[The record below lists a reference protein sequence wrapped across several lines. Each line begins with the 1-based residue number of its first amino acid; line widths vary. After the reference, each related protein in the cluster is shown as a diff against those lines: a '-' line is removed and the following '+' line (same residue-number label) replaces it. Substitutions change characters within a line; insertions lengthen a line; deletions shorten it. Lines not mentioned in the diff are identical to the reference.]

1 MAKPRLYR
9 GFVATNDSLSHA
21 PPVNV
26 LSITVF
32 PGNRERLEERNKS
45 NGGELEKGEGWNS
58 SEREICLEGEESV
71 ALKTA
76 ELRLISR
83 KSRLDPLQLADHCA
97 TEVTLIGVVQSSE
110 RKRMEGLKR

>member
-45 NGGELEKGEGWNS
+45 NGGELEKGKGWNS

-71 ALKTA
+71 ENGGA
-76 ELRLISR
+76 EINFEEISIGSASTCRSLRYRGYSDWR
-83 KSRLDPLQLADHCA
+83 CSKFG
-97 TEVTLIGVVQSSE
+97 EE
-110 RKRMEGLKR
+110 EGGREEII